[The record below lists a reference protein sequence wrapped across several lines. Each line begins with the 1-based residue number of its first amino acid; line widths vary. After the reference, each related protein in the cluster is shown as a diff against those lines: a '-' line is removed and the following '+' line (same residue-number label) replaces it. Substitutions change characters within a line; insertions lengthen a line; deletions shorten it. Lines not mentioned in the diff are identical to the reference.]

1 MLRLRILV
9 PALLGLL
16 VLGALVASSAS
27 AVEGLLPLNQS
38 ATLLSG
44 KAILETPD
52 KAKIVCGETK
62 GSTKAETG
70 SDTKG
75 TATFDF
81 LKCEISGF
89 VSFSLG
95 DKEPK
100 ELKES
105 VILVP
110 GTYEVCLIN
119 STALTFGLFIK
130 LSETIH
136 VHAKALGIL
145 TNLSSS
151 IIGQVGTNKGK
162 LIKVAFT
169 GKEGKQ
175 ESGTTCKDSAGNVK
189 TAELKAEK
197 DPSAALTGSENVE
210 GGLLQFTNEV
220 EFMDT

>member
-9 PALLGLL
+9 PTLLGLL

-27 AVEGLLPLNQS
+27 AVEGLLPLNLS
-38 ATLLSG
+38 GTLLSG
-44 KAILETPD
+44 KVKLETPD
-52 KAKIVCGETK
+52 KAAISCGETK

-75 TATFDF
+75 TLVLDF

-95 DKEPK
+95 DPEPK
-100 ELKES
+100 ELKEAL
-105 VILVP
+105 ILVP

-145 TNLSSS
+145 TNLSGS
-151 IIGQVGTNKGK
+151 IIGQIETSKGK

-169 GKEGKQ
+169 GKEGVQSVK
-175 ESGTTCKDSAGNVK
+175 ECKNSAGEVK
-189 TAELKAEK
+189 KAELKVEK
-197 DPSAALTGSENVE
+197 DPSAALSASYSLE
-210 GGLLQFTNEV
+210 GGLLQFEKEV
-220 EFMDT
+220 ELMDT